1 MLTITI
7 RDLQWRAKRF
17 GLGVFATALVFA
29 STLLLTGVN
38 ESFQQ
43 ESTRTVRAFGADRW
57 IVPAGVSGPFTANSP
72 LSRVDLLRVMLT
84 EGVAEAEPVALFR
97 HVARENGEDHP
108 VNVIAYGLGEVVR
121 PRIVAGRGLARTGE
135 VVVDERVGVELGR
148 VVTLGDHA
156 LQVVGHTRGLTYFAG
171 TPALLM
177 TIDDGRKIGF
187 GGASLSTAV
196 VTHGVPREPIAGLKV
211 MDFSEVRA
219 DLRRPT
225 AGATTTMAI
234 LSLILGAVAAG
245 IIGLMTYMSNLD
257 RLVDF
262 ALFKAIGV
270 PTQKLLLGL
279 VLQVVAMAVVA
290 ALAAAGLAVVLA
302 PTFPIGV
309 ELTAVSYLT
318 LLGLA
323 LGVGLLVSLISIRQ
337 ATAVDPALAFGRN

>member
-1 MLTITI
+1 
-7 RDLQWRAKRF
+7 
-17 GLGVFATALVFA
+17 
-29 STLLLTGVN
+29 
-38 ESFQQ
+38 
-43 ESTRTVRAFGADRW
+43 
-57 IVPAGVSGPFTANSP
+57 
-72 LSRVDLLRVMLT
+72 
-84 EGVAEAEPVALFR
+84 
-97 HVARENGEDHP
+97 
-108 VNVIAYGLGEVVR
+108 
-121 PRIVAGRGLARTGE
+121 
-135 VVVDERVGVELGR
+135 
-148 VVTLGDHA
+148 
-156 LQVVGHTRGLTYFAG
+156 
-171 TPALLM
+171 M
-177 TIDDGRKIGF
+177 TIEDGRRSGF
-187 GGASLSTAV
+187 GGAPLSTAI

-234 LSLILGAVAAG
+234 LSLILGVVAAG
-245 IIGLMTYMSNLD
+245 IIGLMSYMSNLD

-290 ALAAAGLAVVLA
+290 ALAAAGLAAVLA
-302 PTFPIGV
+302 PTLPIGV
-309 ELTAVSYLT
+309 ELTAASYLT